1 MPRTVST
8 ASRPPAPAPEEA
20 RWEAVLARDT
30 AFDGDFYYSVATTGV
45 YCRPSC
51 PARRP
56 KRAHV
61 GFHDTT
67 ASAEAAGFRPCKRC
81 KPDQP
86 SATARHEAKVVQACR
101 LIEAAEAPPS
111 LQALADAVG
120 LSPSHFH
127 RLFRTATGVTP
138 RAYACA
144 HRNARVRAGLGKS
157 ATVTQAIY
165 DAGFNSNGRFYAT
178 SADVLG
184 MAPSIFRAGGA
195 DEETPIRRGHLL
207 ARLRARRHERQRR
220 VRNSAR
226 RWARGAACGSAWT
239 IPPRRDHRRR

>member
-1 MPRTVST
+1 MRSREDQTMPRTVST

-61 GFHDTT
+61 GFHDTA

-86 SATARHEAKVVQACR
+86 SALARHEAKVVQACR

-111 LQALADAVG
+111 LQALADAAG

-127 RLFRTATGVTP
+127 RLSRGPPASRHEPMPVHIAT
-138 RAYACA
+138 RECA
-144 HRNARVRAGLGKS
+144 QAS
-157 ATVTQAIY
+157 AK
-165 DAGFNSNGRFYAT
+165 
-178 SADVLG
+178 
-184 MAPSIFRAGGA
+184 
-195 DEETPIRRGHLL
+195 
-207 ARLRARRHERQRR
+207 ARRSRKRSTMPVSIPMGASMQRPPTF
-220 VRNSAR
+220 SA
-226 RWARGAACGSAWT
+226 
-239 IPPRRDHRRR
+239 